1 MGDRI
6 RDKTAIVTGAGSVGP
21 GIGNG
26 KAAAMLFAREGAR
39 VMLVDYNLD
48 AAEETRRLIEGEG
61 GTCFTAQADVSNAAD
76 CNRIAQ
82 ECVSE
87 YGRIDILHNNVGI
100 EIPGGI
106 LEITEDDWDLYVVYP
121 LIEESEK
128 ADYKSAVEAYDEL
141 RHGPLAEFTVALLH
155 GRMAAEE
162 KAAVME
168 DFKQNRIQVL
178 VCTTVVEVG
187 VDVPNATVMII
198 EHTERF
204 GLAQLH
210 QLRGRVG
217 RGGEQSFCILI
228 SYAHAGAELAD
239 SRERLKTMERT
250 QDGFEIAE
258 KDLQL
263 RGPGEFFGGAPG
275 RDAHI

>member
-1 MGDRI
+1 M
-6 RDKTAIVTGAGSVGP
+6 
-21 GIGNG
+21 
-26 KAAAMLFAREGAR
+26 
-39 VMLVDYNLD
+39 
-48 AAEETRRLIEGEG
+48 
-61 GTCFTAQADVSNAAD
+61 
-76 CNRIAQ
+76 
-82 ECVSE
+82 
-87 YGRIDILHNNVGI
+87 
-100 EIPGGI
+100 
-106 LEITEDDWDLYVVYP
+106 
-121 LIEESEK
+121 
-128 ADYKSAVEAYDEL
+128 
-141 RHGPLAEFTVALLH
+141 ALLH

-168 DFKQNRIQVL
+168 DFKQNRVQVL

-198 EHTERF
+198 EHAERF

-239 SRERLKTMERT
+239 SHERLQTMERT

-263 RGPGEFFGGAPG
+263 RGPGEFFGVRQAGMPTFKAADLVADG
-275 RDAHI
+275 DLLQSAREEAMRIVASE